1 MKNTGVYANFNP
13 YFHLFYFCLIFS
25 LLLHFFIHILNILC
39 IFLLFLPCREAAA
52 KDNFLLLGP
61 SRAQWLP
68 KTFYSIENIQKFWFY
83 FLVRPLYNL
92 TKMTCIQ
99 VWFFEIENNRF
110 CIHPIIPIIRGLK
123 LRNPLFELYV
133 DTQLNLQFVFLFMLV
148 ITEQIRFD

>member
-52 KDNFLLLGP
+52 KDNFYCSDHQELSGYLKLFIL
-61 SRAQWLP
+61 S
-68 KTFYSIENIQKFWFY
+68 KTFQKFWFY

-123 LRNPLFELYV
+123 LQKNTFRANVLY
-133 DTQLNLQFVFLFMLV
+133 
-148 ITEQIRFD
+148 IYS